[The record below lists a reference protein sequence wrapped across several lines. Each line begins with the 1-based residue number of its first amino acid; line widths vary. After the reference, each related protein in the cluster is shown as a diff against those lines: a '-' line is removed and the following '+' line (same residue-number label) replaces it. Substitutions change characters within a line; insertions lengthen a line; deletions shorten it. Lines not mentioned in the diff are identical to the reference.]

1 MIKAERR
8 HNEPRHLQQC
18 RRKFAGEV
26 LVEEIMNLRTKMML
40 AAALIAGGVPS
51 LAGSADAVPLGAALS
66 LRDASTPAVQTVRWR
81 GGGWIGLGLGL
92 AAGAAIASSYRYNYG
107 YYGGYYPAYSYGYA
121 PAYGYSY
128 GYAPAYNY
136 GYYPAYSYAYASPYY
151 GYAYRPRVYVRRAWA
166 RW

>member
-1 MIKAERR
+1 MPAEIIRR
-8 HNEPRHLQQC
+8 R
-18 RRKFAGEV
+18 V
-26 LVEEIMNLRTKMML
+26 LVEEIMNLRTKML
-40 AAALIAGGVPS
+40 AVALIAGGVPS
-51 LAGSADAVPLGAALS
+51 LAGSADAVPLGASLS
-66 LRDASTPAVQTVRWR
+66 LRDASTPAAQTVRWR

-107 YYGGYYPAYSYGYA
+107 YYGYAPGYSYGYA
-121 PAYGYSY
+121 PAYGYGYGY

-136 GYYPAYSYAYASPYY
+136 GYYPAYSYGYASPYY